1 MSTSMPT
8 DDVTA
13 AFRRSFQV
21 VVDRT
26 ELPSGQVPT
35 YGLSQPSRRPRYG
48 WPVAAA
54 VAAVLV
60 VVGVVGVALVRDNTR
75 PAQSGQLAGFRAHT
89 SDPGGGM
96 DAIVSGIVEIDQE
109 TGCVWLSDPSGAR
122 YPVIWPVNTTSQANP
137 PGIVLPG
144 GQVVVTGDRV
154 QGGGGSVDAD
164 TSTSGLGLEPFPEA
178 CVQVGDAAA
187 FNPGS
192 SITVTPG
199 EGLEVDETL
208 VSRFSPPQPIG
219 LQLIAVN
226 PNGRSVAVVD
236 FVTGTVHQYEP
247 GQYEAPTDAI
257 DGASGGNGFT
267 HLWANGTISTFWPID
282 SDPLVYQPEPLRE
295 IQGIAPTLEVLPA
308 PDGDHTWLI
317 QPGFDD
323 QPTLVE
329 LVDVVGF
336 ELSRLMTTEIDGSWH
351 PVGTNVDGIVLISD
365 EPEPRTIVV
374 GTEGSVIAETLG
386 TALSVG
392 WEGVAVER
400 PDGSLVV
407 TNTRLG
413 DPVEIDQPGEGEWA
427 AIGGPMIPATSPP
440 MRTGTTEYLVQLIDE
455 PGKGEISSGELI
467 LVRPSG
473 SATPIYELAEGSH
486 MASWSPSD
494 VWVVIVENAAVTL
507 VSTGDGSMTP
517 LGELIPESHYVL
529 SAG

>member
-26 ELPSGQVPT
+26 ELPSGQVPM
-35 YGLSQPSRRPRYG
+35 YGLSHPPRRPRSG
-48 WPVAAA
+48 WAL
-54 VAAVLV
+54 VAAVSV
-60 VVGVVGVALVRDNTR
+60 VLGSVAIGLLRNDAP

-96 DAIVSGIVEIDQE
+96 DAIVSGVIEIDQE

-122 YPVIWPVNTTSQANP
+122 YPVIWPVGTRSQANP
-137 PGIVLPG
+137 PGIVLTG
-144 GQVVVTGDRV
+144 GQVVVTGDLV
-154 QGGGGSVDAD
+154 EGGGGFVDA
-164 TSTSGLGLEPFPEA
+164 TSSTSGLGLEPFPVA
-178 CVQVGDAAA
+178 CVQVGDAAV

-192 SITVTPG
+192 PITVTPG
-199 EGLEVDETL
+199 VGLEVDETL
-208 VSRFSPPQPIG
+208 VKRFSPPQPIG
-219 LQLIAVN
+219 LQLISVN

-236 FVTGTVHQYEP
+236 FVTGTVHQYDP
-247 GQYEAPTDAI
+247 GQYEAPVDAI

-267 HLWANGTISTFWPID
+267 HLWANGTVSTYWPIEA
-282 SDPLVYQPEPLRE
+282 DPLVYRPEPLRE
-295 IQGIAPTLEVLPA
+295 VQGIASTLEVLPA
-308 PDGDHTWLI
+308 PDGDHTWLV
-317 QPGFDD
+317 QPGVED
-323 QPTLVE
+323 QPTLIE
-329 LVDVVGF
+329 LVNVVDF
-336 ELSRLMTTEIDGSWH
+336 ELSRVMATEVDGSWH
-351 PVGTNVDGIVLISD
+351 PVGTTVDGIVLISD
-365 EPEPRTIVV
+365 ETRPRTIVV
-374 GTEGSVIAETLG
+374 DPDGAVLAEVPG

-407 TNTRLG
+407 TNTRFG
-413 DPVEIDQPGEGEWA
+413 DPVEIDKPGEGEWA

-467 LVRPSG
+467 LVGPSG

-507 VSTGDGSMTP
+507 VSTGDGSVTP

>member
-8 DDVTA
+8 DDVA
-13 AFRRSFQV
+13 ATFRRSFQV
-21 VVDRT
+21 LVDRT
-26 ELPSGQVPT
+26 ELPSSQVPT
-35 YGLSQPSRRPRYG
+35 YGLSRPPSRPRYG
-48 WPVAAA
+48 WALAAGLA
-54 VAAVLV
+54 VVLLFM
-60 VVGVVGVALVRDNTR
+60 GIGLVRNDA
-75 PAQSGQLAGFRAHT
+75 PPVQSSQLAGFRAHP

-109 TGCVWLSDPSGAR
+109 TDCVWLSDPSGAR
-122 YPVIWPVNTTSQANP
+122 YPVIWPVGTTAQSNP
-137 PGIVLPG
+137 PGIVLTS

-154 QGGGGSVDAD
+154 EGGGGYIDAAA
-164 TSTSGLGLEPFPEA
+164 STDGLGLEPFPAA
-178 CVQVGDAAA
+178 CVQVGDAAS

-208 VSRFSPPQPIG
+208 VTRFSPPQPIG

-236 FVTGTVHQYEP
+236 FVTGTVHQYDP
-247 GQYEAPTDAI
+247 GQYQAPTDAI

-267 HLWANGTISTFWPID
+267 HLWASGTISSYWPID
-282 SDPLVYQPEPLRE
+282 SDPLVYQPESLRE
-295 IQGIAPTLEVLPA
+295 VQGIAPTLEVLPA

-317 QPGFDD
+317 QPHFDD

-329 LVDVVGF
+329 LVNVVGF
-336 ELSRLMTTEIDGSWH
+336 ELSRVMTTEIDGSWH

-365 EPEPRTIVV
+365 EPDLRTLVV
-374 GTEGSVIAETLG
+374 GTDGSVLAETPG

-392 WEGVAVER
+392 WEGVVVKR

-407 TNTRLG
+407 TNTQLG
-413 DPVEIDQPGEGEWA
+413 DPVEVDKPSEGEWA
-427 AIGGPMIPATSPP
+427 SVGGPMIPATSPP
-440 MRTGTTEYLVQLIDE
+440 MRTGTTDYLVQLIDE
-455 PGKGEISSGELI
+455 PGKGVISSGELI
-467 LVRPSG
+467 LVGPSG
-473 SATPIYELAEGSH
+473 SARPIYEFAEGSH
-486 MASWSPSD
+486 MASWSPAD
-494 VWVVIVENAAVTL
+494 FWVVVVEDASVAL
-507 VSTGDGSMTP
+507 ISTSDDSLTP

>member
-8 DDVTA
+8 DDVAA
-13 AFRRSFQV
+13 AFRRSFRV

-35 YGLSQPSRRPRYG
+35 YGLSQPPRRPRYS
-48 WPVAAA
+48 WALAAA
-54 VAAVLV
+54 VA
-60 VVGVVGVALVRDNTR
+60 VALVFVGIGLVRNDA
-75 PAQSGQLAGFRAHT
+75 PPVQSGQLAGFRAHT

-96 DAIVSGIVEIDQE
+96 AAIVSGIVEIDQE

-122 YPVIWPVNTTSQANP
+122 YPVIWPVGTTSQANP
-137 PGIVLPG
+137 PGIVLSD

-154 QGGGGSVDAD
+154 EGGGGYVDAD
-164 TSTSGLGLEPFPEA
+164 TSTSGLGLEAFPVA

-192 SITVTPG
+192 PITVTPG

-208 VSRFSPPQPIG
+208 MSRFSPPQPIG

-247 GQYEAPTDAI
+247 SQYEAPTDAI

-267 HLWANGTISTFWPID
+267 HLWANGTISTYWPID
-282 SDPLVYQPEPLRE
+282 ADPLVYQPEPLRE
-295 IQGIAPTLEVLPA
+295 VQGIASTLEVLPA
-308 PDGDHTWLI
+308 PDGDQTWLI

-329 LVDVVGF
+329 LVNVVGF
-336 ELSRLMTTEIDGSWH
+336 QLSRVMTSEIDGSWH

-413 DPVEIDQPGEGEWA
+413 DPVEIDKPGEGEWA

-467 LVRPSG
+467 LVTPGGR
-473 SATPIYELAEGSH
+473 ATTIYEFEEGSH
-486 MASWSPSD
+486 VASWSPSD
-494 VWVVIVENAAVTL
+494 VWVVIVENAAVTV

>member
-8 DDVTA
+8 DDVAA

-35 YGLSQPSRRPRYG
+35 YGLSQPPRRPRYG
-48 WPVAAA
+48 WALAAA
-54 VAAVLV
+54 VAAVLAF
-60 VVGVVGVALVRDNTR
+60 VGIGLVRNDAQ
-75 PAQSGQLAGFRAHT
+75 PAESGQLAGFRAHT

-96 DAIVSGIVEIDQE
+96 GAIVSGVVEIDQE

-122 YPVIWPVNTTSQANP
+122 YPVIWPVGTTSQTNP
-137 PGIVLPG
+137 AGIVLTG

-154 QGGGGSVDAD
+154 EGGGGHVDAD
-164 TSTSGLGLEPFPEA
+164 ASTSGLGLEPFPAA
-178 CVQVGDAAA
+178 CVQVGEAAA

-192 SITVTPG
+192 SITVTRG

-208 VSRFSPPQPIG
+208 VSRFSHPQPIG

-226 PNGRSVAVVD
+226 PNGRSVAIVD

-247 GQYEAPTDAI
+247 GQYQAPTDAI

-267 HLWANGTISTFWPID
+267 HLWANGTISTYWPID
-282 SDPLVYQPEPLRE
+282 SDPLVYEPEPLRE
-295 IQGIAPTLEVLPA
+295 VQGIASTLEVLPA

-323 QPTLVE
+323 EPTLVE
-329 LVDVVGF
+329 LVNVVEF
-336 ELSRLMTTEIDGSWH
+336 ELSRVMTTEVDGSWH
-351 PVGTNVDGIVLISD
+351 PVGTNVDGIVLIS
-365 EPEPRTIVV
+365 EEAEPRTMVL
-374 GTEGSVIAETLG
+374 GTDGTVIAETPG

-392 WEGVAVER
+392 WEGVVFER
-400 PDGSLVV
+400 SDQSLVI

-413 DPVEIDQPGEGEWA
+413 DPVEVDKPGEGKWA
-427 AIGGPMIPATSPP
+427 AVGGPMIPATSPP
-440 MRTGTTEYLVQLIDE
+440 MRTGTTQYLVQLIDE
-455 PGKGEISSGELI
+455 PEEGEISSGELI
-467 LVRPSG
+467 LVGPSG
-473 SATPIYELAEGSH
+473 TATPIYEFAHGSH
-486 MASWSPSD
+486 MASWSPAD
-494 VWVVIVENAAVTL
+494 DWVVVVEDASVTL
-507 VSTGDGSMTP
+507 ISTNDNSPTP
-517 LGELIPESHYVL
+517 LGELIPDSHYVL